1 MADEK
6 EVAVVEDKPLGDP
19 EPDFS
24 KKHPLEHAWTLWF
37 DNPNGRSKQSTWG
50 QTLRTVYTFSTV
62 EDFWCLY
69 NNIVPPSRLPHGA
82 DFHLFKEGIEPKWE
96 DAKCAQGGKWNVPV
110 PKSNNKVMLDQMWL
124 HTLLGMI
131 GEQYE
136 EGDEICGAVCSVRT
150 KQDRIGLWTKT
161 ASNEAVQVTV
171 GKDLKTLL
179 DLSDST
185 RIGFL
190 AHSDAMKMDRKAK
203 DRYPL

>member
-124 HTLLGMI
+124 HTVRRAHCEGPVPGNLGFFRPPP
-131 GEQYE
+131 GPLQALRLP
-136 EGDEICGAVCSVRT
+136 GGGPGSCDSPGRWHPRSAAPSAPRCWLRAPGAHLGC
-150 KQDRIGLWTKT
+150 
-161 ASNEAVQVTV
+161 ASPRFPRA
-171 GKDLKTLL
+171 G
-179 DLSDST
+179 
-185 RIGFL
+185 
-190 AHSDAMKMDRKAK
+190 
-203 DRYPL
+203 